1 MSRISHVLAGCAAT
15 CYLKGEQG
23 SNELELLLAD
33 RRNFV
38 VIHQLTLME
47 VYSQFLKLDGREVA
61 ETAWT
66 GCTSVASIEA
76 ECSADFLKRAAR
88 WLASDH
94 LTVGEAVAGATAED
108 NAAVLV
114 TFAEGPLTQA
124 AARSGQECLVLTSQP
139 GEPAV
144 SAAIAEGAEPLA
156 SHPSGG

>member
-1 MSRISHVLAGCAAT
+1 MPRITHVLAGCAAT

-23 SNELELLLAD
+23 STELELLLAD
-33 RRNFV
+33 RRNYV

-66 GCTSVASIEA
+66 GCTSVASIEL

-94 LTVGEAVAGATAED
+94 LTIGEAVAGATAED
-108 NAAVLV
+108 NSAVLV
-114 TFAEGPLTQA
+114 TFVEGPLTQA
-124 AARSGQECLVLTSQP
+124 AARSGLGCLVLASQP
-139 GEPAV
+139 SEPA
-144 SAAIAEGAEPLA
+144 AAAAAAEVAAPIA